1 MINKNSAAIKQ
12 ISDIV
17 NAVIMNIKPSKLK
30 SRLLGLGL
38 TLLAAA
44 STLCA
49 ADPAAKPSAPD
60 VKIDFTENGELS
72 LTLDGQV
79 ISQPSKTLEPTVRFR
94 DPEAKLSIWGA
105 NDKTYPVDKAD
116 LKPLSTSYD
125 AAKRQLT
132 QTFAWGEVVRTYQ
145 VVPEGVNIEVTVRN
159 NSPKTL
165 AQFDQRLFTLKM
177 PGNTGPA
184 TTTEAVYFGQA
195 TPAAK
200 GDTLSGPVA
209 LPLVGQA
216 GYSDGRGKDSRAV
229 VATTPETKKHL
240 ALRWETDTWV
250 EPWNRQNAAKKKLTG
265 YAVNDPV
272 AMEMALRQLEEERVE
287 KGETWWLSLS
297 VGGDKQLYHDTYAS
311 RPIAPG
317 GSDTYTVW
325 LRFGNAADPLA
336 PAKEALEAYA
346 KAHPMH
352 FKWDDRRPIVATMI
366 GDKFPFH
373 EPEGLELKKPA
384 VGPRAEEIRKLMLDH
399 ADELIAQMKKID
411 AQGMIIWNI
420 EGNGPDYLKYVG
432 DPRMVEYLCPEADAV
447 ADEFFKKFRDAG
459 FKVGVCL
466 RPSVISVKTEK
477 NAEFGDKHNLKNP
490 FSYFHDYP
498 HDKRPPADILA
509 EKVEYA
515 KKRWGCTLFYVDTNH
530 AAGFWPKTDEEKAAW
545 PKDKNGKLK
554 WYHELLNEDVWAEVL
569 KRHPDVLFTIEH
581 TPLIQYTVNA
591 PFDGLSGPL
600 DGTPPVVKATWPDAF
615 KCITTIGGAALKDF
629 WRWVEQSR
637 NGDIILCGGGQ
648 EFIERV
654 VAVSTMLQAGPPKEL
669 AGMTPEQLLAV
680 ALDPAAADPM
690 RFFATKQ
697 LCEGKSADVAI
708 DKLLAANG
716 NLVPMI
722 ALDSLTTPERVAA
735 HVGQFTR
742 LPKYVPQ
749 YGPWTAPVSAAMRR
763 GGSTAVSALV
773 QYIKNNPA
781 DARVGIDILQDT
793 PGKNADEA
801 LLAIMNDSTLPN
813 QQRFQAAGHLGW
825 RGGAGAQVKDAV
837 LAYLLPL
844 LNDDKMRRN
853 TAYTLHPRYV
863 YQHGL
868 WCKDP
873 RVLEAA
879 KAALAAEQAKP
890 EPEKA
895 FIAVLENIV
904 KGRQ

>member
-1 MINKNSAAIKQ
+1 M
-12 ISDIV
+12 DT
-17 NAVIMNIKPSKLK
+17 KPLKLK
-30 SRLLGLGL
+30 SRLLGLAL
-38 TLLAAA
+38 TLLAGVATLVAA
-44 STLCA
+44 E
-49 ADPAAKPSAPD
+49 PAAKPTAPD
-60 VKIDFTENGELS
+60 VKIDFTDKGELS
-72 LTLDGQV
+72 ITLDGQV
-79 ISQPSKTLEPTVRFR
+79 ISQPTKSLDPTVRFR

-105 NDKTYPVDKAD
+105 DDKTYPVDKAD
-116 LKPLSTSYD
+116 LKLQSTSYD

-159 NSPKTL
+159 TSPKTL

-184 TTTEAVYFGQA
+184 TTTEAVFFGQA
-195 TPAAK
+195 APAAK

-229 VATTPETKKHL
+229 VATTPETKRQLKL
-240 ALRWETDTWV
+240 SWETDTWV
-250 EPWNRQNAAKKKLTG
+250 EPWNRKDAAKKKLTG

-272 AMEMALRQLEEERVE
+272 AMDLALRQLEEERAE
-287 KGETWWLSLS
+287 KGETWWLTLS
-297 VGGDKQLYHDTYAS
+297 VGGDRLLYHDRYAS

-325 LRFGNAADPLA
+325 LRFGNASDPLA
-336 PAKEALEAYA
+336 PAKEALQGYA
-346 KAHPMH
+346 KAHPML

-399 ADELIAQMKKID
+399 ADRLIAQMKKIN
-411 AQGMIIWNI
+411 AQGMIVWNI
-420 EGNGPDYLKYVG
+420 EGDVPPYLKYAG
-432 DPRMVEYLCPEADAV
+432 DPHMVESMCPEADAV

-466 RPSVISVKTEK
+466 RPSVIAVKEEK
-477 NAEFGDKHNLKNP
+477 DAAFSDQQNLKSK

-498 HDKRPPADILA
+498 HPKRPPADILS

-515 KKRWGCTLFYVDTNH
+515 KKRWGCNLFYVDTNDG
-530 AAGFWPKTDEEKAAW
+530 AGFWPKTDEEKAAW
-545 PKDKNGKLK
+545 PKNADGTPK
-554 WYHELLNEDVWAEVL
+554 WYHALLNEDVWAEVL
-569 KRHPDVLFTIEH
+569 RRHPDVLFTIEH

-615 KCITTIGGAALKDF
+615 KCLTTIGGGALKDF
-629 WRWVEQSR
+629 WRWVEQAR
-637 NGDIILCGGGQ
+637 NGDIILCGGGE
-648 EFIERV
+648 EFIERA

-669 AGMTPEQLLAV
+669 DGMTPEQLLAV
-680 ALDPAAADPM
+680 ALDPAAAEPM
-690 RFFATKQ
+690 RFFAAKQ
-697 LCEGKSADVAI
+697 VCEGKPDAASI
-708 DKLLAANG
+708 DKLLAAKG
-716 NLVPMI
+716 NLVPML
-722 ALDSLTTPERVAA
+722 ALDSLTTPESVAA

-749 YGPWTAPVSAAMRR
+749 YGPWTAPVSGAMRR
-763 GGSTAVSALV
+763 GGPAAVSALV
-773 QYIKNNPA
+773 EHIKKTPA
-781 DARVGIDILQDT
+781 DARVGIDILFDT

-801 LLAIMNDSTLPN
+801 LLAIMNDATLPDE
-813 QQRFQAAGHLGW
+813 QRFQAAGLLGW
-825 RGGAGAQVKDAV
+825 RTNAGVPAKDAV

-844 LNDDKMRRN
+844 LNDAKMRRGAA
-853 TAYTLHPRYV
+853 TALHPRYV

-868 WCKDP
+868 WWKEP

-879 KAALAAEQAKP
+879 KAALAAEQAQP
-890 EPEKA
+890 EPDKA
-895 FIAVLENIV
+895 FIAVLEKIV
-904 KGRQ
+904 KGQP

>member
-1 MINKNSAAIKQ
+1 
-12 ISDIV
+12 
-17 NAVIMNIKPSKLK
+17 MNIKTLK

-38 TLLAAA
+38 TLLAAVA
-44 STLCA
+44 TVRA
-49 ADPAAKPSAPD
+49 AEPPGKQRAPD
-60 VKIDFTENGELS
+60 VKIDFTDKGELS
-72 LTLDGQV
+72 ITLDGQV
-79 ISQPSKTLEPTVRFR
+79 ISQPTKTLDPIVRFR

-105 NDKTYPVDKAD
+105 NDKTYPVDNAD
-116 LKPLSTSYD
+116 TKPQSTSYD

-132 QTFAWGEVVRTYQ
+132 QTFSWGEVVRTYQ

-184 TTTEAVYFGQA
+184 FTTEQVFFGQA
-195 TPAAK
+195 TAAAR

-216 GYSDGRGKDSRAV
+216 GYTDGRGKDSRAIL
-229 VATTPETKKHL
+229 ATTPETKRQLKL
-240 ALRWETDTWV
+240 SWETDTWV
-250 EPWNRQNAAKKKLTG
+250 EPWNRKDAAKKRLTG

-272 AMEMALRQLEEERVE
+272 AMDLALRQLEEERAE
-287 KGETWWLSLS
+287 KGETWWLTLS
-297 VGGDKQLYHDTYAS
+297 VGGDRQLYHDRYAS

-317 GSDTYTVW
+317 ASDNFTVW
-325 LRFGNAADPLA
+325 LRFGNASDPMA
-336 PAKEALEAYA
+336 PAKEALQGYA
-346 KAHPMH
+346 KAHPML

-366 GDKFPFH
+366 GDNFPFH

-399 ADELIAQMKKID
+399 ADQLIVQMKKIN
-411 AQGMIIWNI
+411 AQGMIVWNI
-420 EGNGPDYLKYVG
+420 EGNVPPYLKYVG
-432 DPRMVEYLCPEADAV
+432 DPRMVEYMCPEADAV

-466 RPSVISVKTEK
+466 RPSVIPVKQEK
-477 NAEFGDKHNLKNP
+477 DAAFSDQQNLKSK

-498 HDKRPPADILA
+498 HEKRPPADILS

-515 KKRWGCTLFYVDTNH
+515 KKRWGCTLFYVDTNDG
-530 AAGFWPKTDEEKAAW
+530 AGFWPKTDEEKAAW
-545 PKDKNGKLK
+545 PKNPDGTPK
-554 WYHELLNEDVWAEVL
+554 WYHALLNEDVWAEVL

-615 KCITTIGGAALKDF
+615 KCLTTIGGGALKDF

-637 NGDIILCGGGQ
+637 NGDIILCGGGE

-654 VAVSTMLQAGPPKEL
+654 IAVSAMLQAGSPKEL
-669 AGMTPEQLLAV
+669 AGMTPEQLLAL
-680 ALDPAAADPM
+680 ALDPAATEPM
-690 RFFATKQ
+690 RFFAAKQ
-697 LCEGKSADVAI
+697 LCEGKPDDAAI

-722 ALDSLTTPERVAA
+722 ALDSLTTPESVAA

-749 YGPWTAPVSAAMRR
+749 YGPWTAPVSGAMRR
-763 GGSTAVSALV
+763 GGPAAVSALLE
-773 QYIKNNPA
+773 YIKNNPA
-781 DARVGIDILQDT
+781 DARVGIDILFDT

-801 LLAIMNDSTLPN
+801 LLAIMNDATLPDER
-813 QQRFQAAGHLGW
+813 RFQAAGLLGW
-825 RGGAGAQVKDAV
+825 RTNAGAPAKDAV

-844 LNDDKMRRN
+844 LNDVNMRRGAA
-853 TAYTLHPRYV
+853 TALHPRYV

-868 WCKDP
+868 WWKEL

-879 KAALAAEQAKP
+879 KAALAAEQAQP
-890 EPEKA
+890 EPDKA
-895 FIAVLENIV
+895 FIAVLEKIV
-904 KGRQ
+904 KGQP